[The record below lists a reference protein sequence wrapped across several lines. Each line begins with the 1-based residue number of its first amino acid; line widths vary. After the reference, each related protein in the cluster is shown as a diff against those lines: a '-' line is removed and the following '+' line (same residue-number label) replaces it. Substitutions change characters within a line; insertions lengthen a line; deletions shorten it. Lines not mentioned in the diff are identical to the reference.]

1 MEYRTQP
8 ARSWR
13 RTALGLAASLL
24 IPTTATAE
32 TTLDRI
38 IDEKT
43 IRVAVANEQPY
54 GYIDSDGN
62 LTGES
67 RAVAREI
74 LRRIDPDI
82 RMDGEAVDWSQLIPS
97 LQEGAVDVVAAG
109 MFITPARCEEVEF
122 TDPTYVVGESFLV
135 ESGNPEDIGD
145 YHSISD
151 NPDAKVALVA
161 GTVEYNYA
169 MHAGIPADRA
179 ILYRDF
185 TRAVDALEAGTVDA
199 VGLTSLTARSLAR
212 RIGDGRF
219 EATPQFYPVM
229 NGEEQ
234 KGYGA
239 FAFRKGDEAIV
250 AAFNREL
257 GEFIGSDEH
266 WAMVEEFGF
275 APDMEPDMSAEQL
288 CTEDA

>member
-67 RAVAREI
+67 PAVAREI

-122 TDPTYVVGESFLV
+122 TDPTDVVGESFLV